1 VSTTV
6 QVLSATQRIVVDP
19 ATSSVSVVN
28 AGPVGPPGA
37 SGAFSDAVRSETI
50 VWLTPI
56 TQEEWESLPTPRD
69 PTIMYV
75 IGDF

>member
-1 VSTTV
+1 MGNSVK
-6 QVLSATQRIVVDP
+6 VLSATQRIVVNP
-19 ATSSVSVVN
+19 ATSSVSVVY

-37 SGAFSDAVRSETI
+37 PGDFSDAVRSGMI
-50 VWLTPI
+50 RWLTPI
-56 TQEEWESLPTPRD
+56 TQDGWESLPTPRD